1 MIRSPAITH
10 FTAEV
15 GHTLAGSLRPLRG
28 GWSIMKV
35 PSKGLVFGR

>member
-10 FTAEV
+10 FIAVV
-15 GHTLAGSLRPLRG
+15 GHMLVENLRPLRG

-35 PSKGLVFGR
+35 PSIEPVFVR